1 MMSDADAVTHPE
13 PTAATEPRRLLLVED
28 DPALALGLR
37 DTMEFEGFRVIHTK
51 RGTAAVEMVRSLQPD
66 IIVLDLMLPDI
77 NGYEV
82 CRQVREFSV
91 STPIIM
97 LTARSQETD
106 KIRGFDVGADDY
118 LTKPFSVA
126 ELVARVHALL
136 RRSTPQL
143 VTRPFDLG
151 LVRVH
156 PHKHLLVR
164 GDETFHLSHHEMG
177 VLVTLNDAQG
187 SPVSR
192 ENLLQSVWKNEH
204 PSARTIDNIILK
216 LRRWVEEDPAD
227 PKNILTVYGVGYKLA
242 KQD

>member
-1 MMSDADAVTHPE
+1 MTQSE
-13 PTAATEPRRLLLVED
+13 PIGASEPRRLLLVED

-51 RGTAAVEMVRSLQPD
+51 RGAAAIEMVQSLQPD
-66 IIVLDLMLPDI
+66 VVVLDLMLPDI

-82 CRQVREFSV
+82 CKKVREFSA

-106 KIRGFDVGADDY
+106 KIRGFDAGADDY

-143 VTRPFDLG
+143 INRPFDIG
-151 LVRVH
+151 RVTVH
-156 PHKHLLVR
+156 PHKHLLLR
-164 GDETFHLSHHEMG
+164 EEETLHLSHHEMG

-192 ENLLQSVWKNEH
+192 EELLQRVWKNER
-204 PSARTIDNIILK
+204 PSSRTIDNIILK

-242 KQD
+242 KQE

>member
-1 MMSDADAVTHPE
+1 MQSSDQDTS
-13 PTAATEPRRLLLVED
+13 EPRRLLLVED

-51 RGTAAVEMVRSLQPD
+51 RGNAAIEMVHSLHPD
-66 IIVLDLMLPDI
+66 VVVLDLMLPDV

-82 CRQVREFSV
+82 CRKIRELSANIPV
-91 STPIIM
+91 IM

-106 KIRGFDVGADDY
+106 KIRGFDAGADDY

-143 VTRPFDLG
+143 IERPFDVG
-151 LVRVH
+151 RVTVH
-156 PHKHLLVR
+156 AHKHLLVR

-177 VLVTLNDAQG
+177 VLVTLHDAQG

-192 ENLLQSVWKNEH
+192 EDLLQRVWKNER
-204 PSARTIDNIILK
+204 PSSRTIDNIILR
-216 LRRWVEEDPAD
+216 LRRWVEDDPAD
-227 PKNILTVYGVGYKLA
+227 PQNILTVYGVGYKLA
-242 KQD
+242 RQD